1 MLEGF
6 ISAYQ
11 VIVDH
16 LHASLEQVC
25 VSRAR
30 ATERELSDIKVVWL
44 YLPLSLNIIQW
55 HVSFP

>member
-6 ISAYQ
+6 ISVHQ

-25 VSRAR
+25 VLEKR
-30 ATERELSDIKVVWL
+30 ATERELSNIKVVWL
-44 YLPLSLNIIQW
+44 YLPLLLNIIQW